1 MDDWGKTQLHC
12 TNDMLLV
19 CVAGEAWESYKKLNC
34 VRCHGEP
41 PQSLVDIANSKR
53 PMIPRSLMLL
63 QCLFWGRT
71 KWGHRTQRLML
82 DRGKC
87 NIINTLSL
95 NIAMFV

>member
-1 MDDWGKTQLHC
+1 MDDWGETQLHC

-53 PMIPRSLMLL
+53 PMIPWSLIVQMQSIQSRDVASVFIL
-63 QCLFWGRT
+63 
-71 KWGHRTQRLML
+71 
-82 DRGKC
+82 GKD
-87 NIINTLSL
+87 
-95 NIAMFV
+95 

>member
-1 MDDWGKTQLHC
+1 MERTTEFGGH
-12 TNDMLLV
+12 V
-19 CVAGEAWESYKKLNC
+19 
-34 VRCHGEP
+34 
-41 PQSLVDIANSKR
+41 IANSKR
-53 PMIPRSLMLL
+53 PMIPRSLIVQMQSIQSRDVASVFIL
-63 QCLFWGRT
+63 GRT